1 MPISSNCRVSP
12 SATISHPD
20 LVNMYGCS
28 IEAETKVGPFVEIQ
42 AGVKIGSRCKIQS
55 HSFIC
60 EGVEI
65 GNGVF
70 IGQGVV
76 FTNDRHPRAILE
88 DGSLVEN
95 GAWVLETTVVEDGAN
110 IGSNAVIL
118 PGLTIGKNS
127 MIGAGSVVTKS
138 VKPNSTVVGNPAKP
152 ITPKA
157 QK

>member
-1 MPISSNCRVSP
+1 MPVSP
-12 SATISHPD
+12 NCKIATSAKISHPG
-20 LVNMYGCS
+20 LVNLYGCS
-28 IEAETKVGPFVEIQ
+28 IDAETKVGPFVEIQ
-42 AGVKIGSRCKIQS
+42 AGVRIGARCKIQS

-70 IGQGVV
+70 VGHGVV
-76 FTNDRHPRAILE
+76 FTNDRQPKAVLE
-88 DGSLVEN
+88 DGSIVEN
-95 GAWVLETTVVEDGAN
+95 GDWALEPTVVEDGAS

-118 PGLTIGKNS
+118 PGLIIGKNS

-138 VKPNSTVVGNPAKP
+138 VKPNSTVIGNPAKP
-152 ITPKA
+152 IQSKA

>member
-1 MPISSNCRVSP
+1 MPISPNCIVSA
-12 SATISHPD
+12 SASISHPD
-20 LVNMYGCS
+20 LVNMYGCT

-42 AGVKIGSRCKIQS
+42 AGVKIGARCKIQS

-70 IGQGVV
+70 VGHGVV
-76 FTNDRHPRAILE
+76 FTNDRHPRAALE
-88 DGSLVEN
+88 DGSVVKN
-95 GAWVLETTVVEDGAN
+95 GAWVLEPTVVEDGAS
-110 IGSNAVIL
+110 IGSNSVIL

-138 VKPNSTVVGNPAKP
+138 VKPNSTVAGNPAKP
-152 ITPKA
+152 FKPKA
-157 QK
+157 PK

>member
-1 MPISSNCRVSP
+1 MPISSNCIVSA
-12 SATISHPD
+12 SASISHPD

-42 AGVKIGSRCKIQS
+42 AGVKIGARCKIQS

-70 IGQGVV
+70 VGHGVV
-76 FTNDRHPRAILE
+76 FTNDRHPRATLE
-88 DGSLVEN
+88 DGSVVKN
-95 GAWVLETTVVEDGAN
+95 GAWVLEPTVVEDGAS
-110 IGSNAVIL
+110 IGSNSVIL
-118 PGLTIGKNS
+118 PGLIIGKNS

-138 VKPNSTVVGNPAKP
+138 VKPNSTVAGNPAKP
-152 ITPKA
+152 FKPKA
-157 QK
+157 PK

>member
-1 MPISSNCRVSP
+1 MPISSNNTISP
-12 SATISHPD
+12 TAAISHPD
-20 LVNMYGCS
+20 LVNIYGCS

-42 AGVKIGSRCKIQS
+42 AGVRIGARCKIQS

-70 IGQGVV
+70 IGHGVV
-76 FTNDRHPRAILE
+76 FTNDRHPRAVLE
-88 DGSLVEN
+88 DGSLVKN
-95 GAWVLETTVVEDGAN
+95 GAWVLEPTVVEDGAS

-118 PGLTIGKNS
+118 PGLIIGKNS

-138 VKPNSTVVGNPAKP
+138 VKPNSTVAGNPAKP
-152 ITPKA
+152 IQSKA
-157 QK
+157 RK

>member
-1 MPISSNCRVSP
+1 MPVSP
-12 SATISHPD
+12 NCKIAKSAKISHPG
-20 LVNMYGCS
+20 LVNLYGCS
-28 IEAETKVGPFVEIQ
+28 IDAETKVGPFVEIQ
-42 AGVKIGSRCKIQS
+42 AGVRIGARCKIQS

-70 IGQGVV
+70 VGHGVV
-76 FTNDRHPRAILE
+76 FTNDRHPKAVLE
-88 DGSLVEN
+88 DGSIVEN
-95 GAWVLETTVVEDGAN
+95 GDWALEPTVVEDGAS

-138 VKPNSTVVGNPAKP
+138 VKPNSTVAGNPAKP

-157 QK
+157 Q